1 MKDGGELIILGNLTL
16 KGKDSNPNFYYSNLY
31 IDEIL
36 SVGGNLSCSSCYHF
50 NQNGEN
56 SQTTVLG
63 NLTFEEN
70 GWFYSYKDITAGTV
84 AVKGR
89 VHNYEATNNNVLLLN
104 GTSTQ
109 RVTADSVHTHKFGT
123 VASTIVIENANG
135 VNFSAIVTASS
146 LFDHK
151 GNTFTLYNN
160 GTNSVFVDYDED
172 GLKDNVDPH
181 PTIHENCVDG
191 HDYGDWRIEIE
202 QTPSADG
209 LRYKICSTCGNRV
222 EETISSIATLSFS
235 GASLTLQDDLVIN
248 YKANETLFTEEGYT
262 NPYVVFSL
270 NGVETKV
277 TKYTVENGK
286 YIFDF
291 EDIIPHQM
299 NDTIYATLYAT
310 YNDVEYASE
319 VREYSVA
326 IYCYNM
332 LDKYNTSEY
341 AELQTLLV
349 DLLNYGAASQVYMD
363 YKTDNLVNANLTEEQ
378 KAWGTST
385 ERSLE
390 TVQNLEYETIENPT
404 VQWKGGGLN
413 LQKSVGMRF
422 KIAADNIENLTVKV
436 TNDIGEETIIA
447 SDTFEATDDGYYVFF
462 EGLNVGQMSDVVYL
476 TVYDGDTAV
485 SNTIRYSIE
494 SYAYAKQNSTDT
506 NLAELVKAMMRY
518 GDSAK
523 AYVN

>member
-1 MKDGGELIILGNLTL
+1 M
-16 KGKDSNPNFYYSNLY
+16 
-31 IDEIL
+31 
-36 SVGGNLSCSSCYHF
+36 
-50 NQNGEN
+50 
-56 SQTTVLG
+56 
-63 NLTFEEN
+63 
-70 GWFYSYKDITAGTV
+70 
-84 AVKGR
+84 
-89 VHNYEATNNNVLLLN
+89 
-104 GTSTQ
+104 
-109 RVTADSVHTHKFGT
+109 
-123 VASTIVIENANG
+123 
-135 VNFSAIVTASS
+135 
-146 LFDHK
+146 
-151 GNTFTLYNN
+151 
-160 GTNSVFVDYDED
+160 
-172 GLKDNVDPH
+172 
-181 PTIHENCVDG
+181 
-191 HDYGDWRIEIE
+191 
-202 QTPSADG
+202 
-209 LRYKICSTCGNRV
+209 
-222 EETISSIATLSFS
+222 SFS

-248 YKANETLFTEEGYT
+248 YKVNETLFTENGYT
-262 NPYVVFSL
+262 NPYVLFSL

-299 NDTIYATLYAT
+299 SDTIYATLYAT
-310 YNDVEYASE
+310 YNGEEYASE

-326 IYCYNM
+326 TYCYNM
-332 LDKYNTSEY
+332 LDKYNTNEY
-341 AELQTLLV
+341 AELRTLLV

-363 YKTDNLVNANLTEEQ
+363 YKTDNLVNASLTEEH

-385 ERSLE
+385 ERTLE

-422 KIAADNIENLTVKV
+422 KITADNIENLTVKV
-436 TNDIGEETIIA
+436 INDIGEETVIT
-447 SDTFEATDDGYYVFF
+447 SDTFEATEGGYYVFF
-462 EGLNVGQMSDVVYL
+462 EGLNASQMSDVVYL
-476 TVYDGDTAV
+476 TVYDGEIAV